1 MRFIIIALVGS
12 AVFAPATDSQ
22 AADDVAAVKEFL
34 ATNFAGK
41 KWHRGPAKVD
51 TPEVRQAY
59 PGKRFFVVRSGPPL
73 PPGAPLPELLE
84 QYQRRLADYRENY
97 ISLAVVIDKDGEL
110 AVADRNVG
118 MMPINNEDDARI
130 AAAAVLALDTT
141 PNPPPGPV
149 SAEQVKATKTEAG
162 WQCQVDDKNVMGSVE
177 FDKEGKVTAVTK
189 RPTQLLV
196 PPSAPPSSLPPSI
209 APPKIR

>member
-1 MRFIIIALVGS
+1 
-12 AVFAPATDSQ
+12 
-22 AADDVAAVKEFL
+22 
-34 ATNFAGK
+34 
-41 KWHRGPAKVD
+41 
-51 TPEVRQAY
+51 
-59 PGKRFFVVRSGPPL
+59 
-73 PPGAPLPELLE
+73 
-84 QYQRRLADYRENY
+84 
-97 ISLAVVIDKDGEL
+97 
-110 AVADRNVG
+110 
-118 MMPINNEDDARI
+118 
-130 AAAAVLALDTT
+130 LALDTT
-141 PNPPPGPV
+141 PNSPPGPV